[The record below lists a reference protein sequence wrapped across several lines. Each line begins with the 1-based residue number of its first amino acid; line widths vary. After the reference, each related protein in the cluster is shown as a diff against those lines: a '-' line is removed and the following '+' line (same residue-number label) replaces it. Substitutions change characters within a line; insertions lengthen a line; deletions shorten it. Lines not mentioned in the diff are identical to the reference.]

1 MDRWPFRPDRRATG
15 HRPPGRTPTVRLVAA
30 GVLADLAVGT
40 LFAWSLVAP
49 QVGADTGAPPGS
61 GPGVFAAALVVFTVS
76 LLGVGAALRRHGPRA
91 LLTTAAVLAGAGLGL
106 TAAAQRP
113 ELPWLGI
120 GLLFGAANGLAYGV
134 AVSLA
139 ARVPE
144 RRRGTASGVVVGA
157 YAAGPVLLGLVAPAA
172 LPAVGWRT
180 CLAVLAGTTAALLA
194 VAAVLAPADRA
205 PGSPRGPGE
214 GAVPGGTLVAL
225 WVLFAGGAAPG
236 LVLFATAAPL
246 AAARGLGPGATGAAV
261 ALLAAG
267 NLAGRL
273 TAGWWSDA
281 VGRLPALATA
291 LAVTAAAVAVLA
303 ASAAPAAVLAALTA
317 VGLAY
322 GAVSA
327 LVPAATADRVGARAF
342 PTVYGRVFTAWGC
355 AGLLAPVLA
364 GTVAAAGGERPAA
377 LLLLAVPV
385 VPAVLAVVVLSRRPA
400 PREPATDRP
409 TASGG
414 RG

>member
-1 MDRWPFRPDRRATG
+1 
-15 HRPPGRTPTVRLVAA
+15 
-30 GVLADLAVGT
+30 
-40 LFAWSLVAP
+40 
-49 QVGADTGAPPGS
+49 
-61 GPGVFAAALVVFTVS
+61 VFAAALVVFTVS
-76 LLGVGAALRRHGPRA
+76 LLAVGRGLRRFGPRA
-91 LLTTAAVLAGAGLGL
+91 VLGTSAVLAGAGLGL

-157 YAAGPVLLGLVAPAA
+157 YAAGPVLLGLVAPVA
-172 LPAVGWRT
+172 LPAGGWRT
-180 CLAVLAGTTAALLA
+180 CLAVLAVATTALLA
-194 VAAVLAPADRA
+194 LAAALAPADRT
-205 PGSPRGPGE
+205 PRSGDGGGPVPS
-214 GAVPGGTLVAL
+214 GALVAL
-225 WVLFAGGAAPG
+225 WGVFAGGAAPG

-246 AAARGLGPGATGAAV
+246 AAARGLGPAATGAAV
-261 ALLAAG
+261 SLLAAG

-273 TAGWWSDA
+273 SAGWWSDV

-291 LAVTAAAVAVLA
+291 LAVTTVALA
-303 ASAAPAAVLAALTA
+303 GLATSAAPATVLPAFAA

-355 AGLLAPVLA
+355 AGLLAPLLA
-364 GTVAAAGGERPAA
+364 GTVTAAGGQRPGA
-377 LLLLAVPV
+377 LLLLAVPA
-385 VPAVLAVVVLSRRPA
+385 VPAALAVLALARRPA
-400 PREPATDRP
+400 PGEQAADRP